1 MIENGTAIRKRNG
14 LKNIW
19 ATILMTVF
27 CLIYLFPLFVLILSS
42 FKEEAHIFD
51 AFYWPDFSYF
61 DNYIKVFASPT
72 FWGALGNTLI
82 ICIVTLVCSV
92 ILASM
97 AGYTLARSRERFFK
111 VSKVVYMMA
120 LVVPAQA
127 NMMILYKLGISLH
140 LINQPVYLIL
150 IYLGSNISYAV
161 MIYSAFTKSIHRE
174 IEEAAR
180 IDGCDRIQMFRYV
193 IFPLLRPATGTVIAT
208 TIFWYWNDF
217 QSPLI
222 YLSDGKHNTLM
233 LEIFNF
239 KEIIGTTSFASTA
252 WGPVS
257 ALCIIASLPIIIFF
271 LCTQK
276 HLLSGMTAGAVKG

>member
-1 MIENGTAIRKRNG
+1 MELSQRKKKKKSWKS
-14 LKNIW
+14 L
-19 ATILMTVF
+19 ALTTILCLF
-27 CLIYLFPLFVLILSS
+27 CVIYLFPLFILILSS
-42 FKEEAHIFD
+42 FKEEQHIFD
-51 AFYWPDFSYF
+51 AFYMPDFRNF
-61 DNYIKVFASPT
+61 ENYVKVFTSPT
-72 FWGALGNTLI
+72 FWSSLTNTLV
-82 ICIVTLVCSV
+82 ICVVTLASSV
-92 ILASM
+92 VLASM
-97 AGYTLARSRERFFK
+97 AGYVLARSQEKIFK
-111 VSKVVYMMA
+111 ITKLAYMMA

-127 NMMILYKLGISLH
+127 NMMILYKLGISMR
-140 LINQPVYLIL
+140 LINQPIYLIL
-150 IYLGSNISYAV
+150 IYLGTNVSYSV
-161 MIYSAFTKSIHRE
+161 MIYSAFTKSIHKE

-180 IDGCDRIQMFRYV
+180 IDGCGRVKMFGYV

-217 QSPLI
+217 QGPLI

-239 KEIIGTTSFASTA
+239 KEIIGTTSFATTA

-271 LCTQK
+271 LLTQE